1 MRRIREVLPLSQTNW
16 PELESQLYL
25 KTFRRIPLTIVRG
38 AGMRV
43 WDDNGRA
50 YLDFVGGWA
59 VNSLGHCHPV
69 LVEAIERQARTL
81 IHTSNQFYTVPQLE
95 LAQLLVTHSCL
106 DRVFFANSGVEAAE
120 GAVKLARRYGKLHL
134 NGAYEVITA
143 SDSFH
148 GRTLAMTAATA
159 QQKYQELYT
168 PLPPGFINV
177 AWNDPQAIRDATGE
191 NTCAVMLEPVQGEA
205 GVRIPD
211 ADYLPQVR
219 RWCDEKGILLIL
231 DEVQTGVGRTGTLF
245 AYEQTGIEPDILVL
259 AKGLASGVPIG
270 AFLAKERASA
280 FQPGDHGS
288 TFGGNPLACAAGF
301 AVVSYIIAQD
311 IPGQVRRVG
320 ARFLRLLNDVV
331 RDLPVAKE
339 ARGSGLLLAL
349 VLNKDVAEEVT
360 LDCLHRGLLIN
371 KVRPNTVRFMPPLI
385 ADDRDIDE
393 AMGIVRTV
401 LASM

>member
-1 MRRIREVLPLSQTNW
+1 LSTRNWTEV
-16 PELESQLYL
+16 EAQLYL
-25 KTFRRIPLTIVRG
+25 KTFHRIPLTIVRG
-38 AGMRV
+38 EGMRV
-43 WDDNGRA
+43 WDDQGRA

-59 VNSLGHCHPV
+59 VNALGHCHPV

-95 LAQLLVTHSCL
+95 LAELLVGHSCL
-106 DRVFFANSGVEAAE
+106 DRVFFCNSGVEAAE

-134 NGAYEVITA
+134 DGAHEVITVA
-143 SDSFH
+143 DSFH

-159 QQKYQELYT
+159 QQKYQQLYT
-168 PLPPGFINV
+168 PLPPGFINA
-177 AWNDPQAIRDATGE
+177 AWNDPQAIRDATTKD
-191 NTCAVMLEPVQGEA
+191 TCAVMIEPVQGEA

-245 AYEQTGIEPDILVL
+245 AYEQAGVEPDILVL

-288 TFGGNPLACAAGF
+288 TFGGNPLACAAAV
-301 AVVSYIIAQD
+301 AVVSYVIEHD
-311 IPGQVRRVG
+311 IPGHVRRVG
-320 ARFLRLLNDVV
+320 GRFLQLLNDVV
-331 RDLPVAKE
+331 RDVPIAKE
-339 ARGSGLLLAL
+339 ARGAGLLLAL
-349 VLNKDVAEEVT
+349 ALEKDVAEDVT
-360 LDCLHRGLLIN
+360 LACLQHGLLIN

-385 ADDRDIDE
+385 ASDSDIDE
-393 AMGIVRTV
+393 AIAILRTV
-401 LASM
+401 LASV

>member
-1 MRRIREVLPLSQTNW
+1 LSQKNW
-16 PELESQLYL
+16 TEVEAQLYL
-25 KTFRRIPLTIVRG
+25 KTFRRIPLVIVRG
-38 AGMRV
+38 EGMRV
-43 WDDNGRA
+43 WDEQGRA

-59 VNSLGHCHPV
+59 VNALGHCHPV

-95 LAQLLVTHSCL
+95 LAELLVKHSCL

-134 NGAYEVITA
+134 DGAYEVITVA
-143 SDSFH
+143 DSFH

-159 QQKYQELYT
+159 QEKYQQLYT
-168 PLPPGFINV
+168 PMPPGFVNV
-177 AWNDPQAIRDATGE
+177 AWNDAQAIRDATTRD
-191 NTCAVMLEPVQGEA
+191 TCAVMIEPVQGEA

-231 DEVQTGVGRTGTLF
+231 DEVQTGVGRLGTLF
-245 AYEQTGIEPDILVL
+245 GYEQAGVEPDILVL

-288 TFGGNPLACAAGF
+288 TFGGNPLACAAAF
-301 AVVSYIIAQD
+301 AVVGYIIEHD
-311 IPGQVRRVG
+311 IPGHVKRVG
-320 ARFLRLLNDVV
+320 DRFLRLLNDIV
-331 RDLPVAKE
+331 RDMPIATA
-339 ARGSGLLLAL
+339 ARGRGLLLAL
-349 VLNKDVAEEVT
+349 VLDKDVADDAT
-360 LDCLHRGLLIN
+360 LACLRHGLLIN
-371 KVRPNTVRFMPPLI
+371 RVRPNTLRFMPPLI
-385 ADDRDIDE
+385 ASDSDIDE
-393 AMGIVRTV
+393 AIAILRTV
-401 LASM
+401 LASA

>member
-1 MRRIREVLPLSQTNW
+1 MSQTNW

-25 KTFRRIPLTIVRG
+25 TTFRRIPLTIVRG
-38 AGMRV
+38 QGMRV
-43 WDDNGRA
+43 WDENGRQ

-81 IHTSNQFYTVPQLE
+81 IHTSNQFYTIPQLE
-95 LAQLLVTHSCL
+95 LAELLIAHSCL

-134 NGAYEVITA
+134 QGAYEIITV

-159 QQKYQELYT
+159 QHKYQELYT
-168 PLPPGFINV
+168 PLPPGFVNV
-177 AWNDPQAIRDATGE
+177 EWNDPQAIRDATGV
-191 NTCAVMLEPVQGEA
+191 NTCAVMIEPVQGEA

-211 ADYLPQVR
+211 DDYLPLVR

-245 AYEQTGIEPDILVL
+245 AYEQAGVEPDIMVL

-301 AVVSYIIAQD
+301 AVVKYIIEHD

-320 ARFLRLLNDVV
+320 DRFLRLLDDVV
-331 RDLPVAKE
+331 RDIPIAQQ
-339 ARGSGLLLAL
+339 ARGRGLLLAL

-360 LDCLHRGLLIN
+360 LECLRQGLLIN

-385 ADDRDIDE
+385 ASDSDIDE
-393 AMGIVRTV
+393 AVAILRTV
-401 LASM
+401 LASV

>member
-1 MRRIREVLPLSQTNW
+1 MSQRSW
-16 PELESQLYL
+16 PEVEAQLYL

-38 AGMRV
+38 EGVRV
-43 WDDNGRA
+43 WDEQGRE

-59 VNSLGHCHPV
+59 VNALGHCHPV
-69 LVEAIERQARTL
+69 HVEAIEKQARTL
-81 IHTSNQFYTVPQLE
+81 IHTSNQFYTVPQLQ
-95 LAQLLVTHSCL
+95 LAEVLVQHSCL
-106 DRVFFANSGVEAAE
+106 DRVFFCNSGVEATE

-134 NGAYEVITA
+134 GGAYEVITV

-159 QQKYQELYT
+159 QQKYQQLYE
-168 PLPPGFINV
+168 PLPPGFVNV
-177 AWNDPQAIRDATGE
+177 GWNDVEAIREATGA

-205 GVRIPD
+205 GVRIPS

-219 RWCDEKGILLIL
+219 RWCDEKGILLIM

-245 AYEQTGIEPDILVL
+245 AYEQAGIEPDILVL

-288 TFGGNPLACAAGF
+288 TFGGNPLACAAAL
-301 AVVSYIIAQD
+301 AVVNYVIEHD
-311 IPGQVRRVG
+311 IPGHVRRVG
-320 ARFLRLLNDVV
+320 ARFLELLNGMV
-331 RDLPVAKE
+331 RDLPVATA

-349 VLNKDVAEEVT
+349 VLEKDIAEDVT
-360 LDCLHRGLLIN
+360 LECLRHGLLIN
-371 KVRPNTVRFMPPLI
+371 KVRPNTLRFMPPLI
-385 ADDRDIDE
+385 ATDSDIDE
-393 AMGIVRTV
+393 AVTILRTV
-401 LASM
+401 LASA

>member
-1 MRRIREVLPLSQTNW
+1 MKPIREAPPLSQTNW
-16 PELESQLYL
+16 PELESKLYL

-38 AGMRV
+38 EGIRV
-43 WDDNGRA
+43 WDEQDRA

-59 VNSLGHCHPV
+59 VNALGHCHPV

-81 IHTSNQFYTVPQLE
+81 IHTSNQFYTIPQLQ
-95 LAQLLVTHSCL
+95 LAELLVSHSCL
-106 DRVFFANSGVEAAE
+106 DRVFFCNSGVEAAE

-134 NGAYEVITA
+134 NGAYEVITV

-159 QQKYQELYT
+159 QQKYQQLYT

-177 AWNDPQAIRDATGE
+177 EWNDQQAIRDATGE

-211 ADYLPQVR
+211 ASYLPEVR

-231 DEVQTGVGRTGTLF
+231 DEVQTGIGRCGTLF
-245 AYEQTGIEPDILVL
+245 RYEQTGVEPDIMVL

-288 TFGGNPLACAAGF
+288 TFGGNPLACAAAL
-301 AVVSYIIAQD
+301 AVVSYIIEHD
-311 IPGQVRRVG
+311 IPGHVQRVG

-331 RDLPVAKE
+331 RDLPVARE
-339 ARGSGLLLAL
+339 ARGCGLLLAL
-349 VLNKDVAEEVT
+349 VLNKDIAEDIT
-360 LDCLHRGLLIN
+360 LECLHRGLLIN
-371 KVRPNTVRFMPPLI
+371 RVRPNTVRFMPPLI
-385 ADDRDIDE
+385 ATDEDIDE
-393 AMGIVRTV
+393 AVDILRTV
-401 LASM
+401 LASA